1 MRGGDFFIHVET
13 IRENTPKG
21 WIMNPNYS
29 EILRFHDFGDMLL
42 KINTVLSYLEN
53 SRAGTAE
60 LPEFHS
66 LHDSGFGKKAACFY
80 LLQIFCT
87 QHNSWQGQLRGA
99 DGRRR
104 YFRSALEALCMMEE
118 GIRETAKSSE
128 KTN

>member
-66 LHDSGFGKKAACFY
+66 LQDSGFAQRLMVVLTVVPIAIMAVGVGVWIKRR
-80 LLQIFCT
+80 
-87 QHNSWQGQLRGA
+87 NS
-99 DGRRR
+99 
-104 YFRSALEALCMMEE
+104 
-118 GIRETAKSSE
+118 
-128 KTN
+128 

>member
-53 SRAGTAE
+53 SRAGAAE

-66 LHDSGFGKKAACFY
+66 LQDSGFGKRQRAF
-80 LLQIFCT
+80 IFCRYSAHSIT
-87 QHNSWQGQLRGA
+87 AGRGSSGVRTE
-99 DGRRR
+99 GRGI
-104 YFRSALEALCMMEE
+104 LEVRWKLC
-118 GIRETAKSSE
+118 A
-128 KTN
+128 

>member
-53 SRAGTAE
+53 SRQE
-60 LPEFHS
+60 LPNCRSFIPCRIPD
-66 LHDSGFGKKAACFY
+66 LGKRQRAF
-80 LLQIFCT
+80 IFCRYSAHSIT
-87 QHNSWQGQLRGA
+87 AGRGSSGVRTE
-99 DGRRR
+99 GRGI
-104 YFRSALEALCMMEE
+104 LEVRWKLC
-118 GIRETAKSSE
+118 A
-128 KTN
+128 